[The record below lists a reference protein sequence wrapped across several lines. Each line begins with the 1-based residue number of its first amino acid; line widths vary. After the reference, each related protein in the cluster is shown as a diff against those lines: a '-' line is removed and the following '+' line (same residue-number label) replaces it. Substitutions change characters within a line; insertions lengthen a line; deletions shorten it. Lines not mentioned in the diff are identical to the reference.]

1 MVEEEFLPANRLG
14 IIFQLGLIAILA
26 LVGGYFFF
34 MATREASGLN
44 FLLYMLIALLA
55 FSPTAACLSV
65 VCLTHSRLCL
75 KTEMK
80 LAQIRWGLRRED
92 IPLNKIEWVRPAN
105 ELGFRLPLPWLR
117 WPGAILGSRRNN
129 DLGLVEFMAGN
140 ITHLVLIATPQKV
153 FAISPRDIKGFMAFF
168 QQVNELGSLTPLEA
182 QSMYPRIVIGRV
194 WEDRLARI
202 LILGSL
208 GMGLTL
214 LATVAIAIPSLT
226 NIIWTDQ
233 GSVAPAERLLLLPI
247 LGGLIWFFNLFLG
260 IYLFRKGGD
269 RRIAAYFLWGS
280 AALTCLLLLAGSL
293 MLIF

>member
-1 MVEEEFLPANRLG
+1 MVEEEFSPANRLG
-14 IIFQLGLIAILA
+14 LIFHLGVIAILTFT
-26 LVGGYFFF
+26 GGYFFF

-55 FSPTAACLSV
+55 FSPIPLLAYRLYALLTAVYVLRRDG
-65 VCLTHSRLCL
+65 LL
-75 KTEMK
+75 
-80 LAQIRWGLRRED
+80 IRWGLRRED
-92 IPLNKIEWVRPAN
+92 IPLNEIEWVRPAN

-140 ITHLVLIATPQKV
+140 TTRLVLIATPQKV
-153 FAISPRDIKGFMAFF
+153 FAISPRDLKSFMAFF
-168 QQVNELGSLTPLEA
+168 QQVNELGSLTHLEA
-182 QSMYPRIVIGRV
+182 QSMYPRVVIGRV

-202 LILGSL
+202 LILCSL
-208 GMGLTL
+208 GAGLSL
-214 LATVAIAIPSLT
+214 LVTVAIAIPSLT

-233 GSVAPAERLLLLPI
+233 GSIAPAERLLLLPI
-247 LGGLIWFFNLFLG
+247 LGGLIWFFNLLFG

-269 RRIAAYFLWGS
+269 LHIAAYLLWGN

>member
-55 FSPTAACLSV
+55 FSPTPLLAYRLYAL
-65 VCLTHSRLCL
+65 LTAVYVLRRDGL
-75 KTEMK
+75 
-80 LAQIRWGLRRED
+80 QIRWGLRRED